1 MIPALATLFT
11 GPLEPLSTMLR
22 LPEAGKDVVPL
33 GRLLEEGLP
42 ELLQRYGGS
51 SDLDQRALLSVWT
64 KFYFSRLI
72 PPVVAAS
79 LLRRWRL
86 PVAVDQLG
94 LVLNEAGVPE
104 AFVLPHGGAAFDE
117 AHLDVLQP
125 LVLDNLRP
133 FIERACAQ
141 IKLSPKVLWS
151 NAGNYLEWFV
161 SELRKAGFTPNLLP
175 PFEHWLEQPSDA
187 QGGRN
192 PLFKPVIYVDLPLAN
207 GAELSSWQWRQR
219 RVCCIRYRLPG
230 EELCS
235 NCPLLKDPQP
245 MSSN

>member
-1 MIPALATLFT
+1 MIPELAPLLT
-11 GPLEPLSTMLR
+11 GPLKPFSTVLR
-22 LPEAGKDVVPL
+22 LPKAGEETVSL
-33 GRLLEEGLP
+33 SCLLENGLSDI
-42 ELLQRYGGS
+42 LRRYGS
-51 SDLDQRALLSVWT
+51 RPDLDQRALLSVWT

-86 PVAVDQLG
+86 PVAVEQMG
-94 LVLNEAGVPE
+94 LVLNESWVPE

-125 LVLDNLRP
+125 LVLENLRP
-133 FIERACAQ
+133 FIEGACAQ
-141 IKLSPKVLWS
+141 IKVSPKVLWS

-161 SELRKAGFTPNLLP
+161 KELGKAGFSPNVLP
-175 PFEHWLEQPSDA
+175 PFAHWLEQPRDA

-192 PLFKPVIYVDLPLAN
+192 PLFKPVIYVDIPLAD
-207 GAELSSWQWRQR
+207 GAESASRQWRQR

-235 NCPLLKDPQP
+235 NCPLLKEPQP
-245 MSSN
+245 MSAC